1 MFLKDNKKRTR
12 KKERVRKKI
21 SGTSDCPRLSVFR
34 SLNNIYA
41 QLVDDTKGATLL
53 EASSLSKDVVEEI
66 KSIKGKTSKSK
77 VVGKLLAKRA
87 VEKGIKSVVFDR
99 NGYAYHGR
107 IRAVAEGAREG
118 GLKF

>member
-21 SGTSDCPRLSVFR
+21 TGTQECPRLSVFR

-41 QLVDDTKGATLL
+41 QVIDDTKGVTLA
-53 EASSLSKDVVEEI
+53 EASSISKEVAEQI
-66 KSIKGKTSKSK
+66 KSAKGKVSKSK
-77 VVGKLLAKRA
+77 FVGQLVAKKA
-87 VEKGIKSVVFDR
+87 VEKGITSVVFDR
-99 NGYAYHGR
+99 NGYNYHGR
-107 IRAVAEGAREG
+107 IKAVADGAREG